1 MILDSLK
8 KGLFNLSFSSGTQ
21 ESNDMPLVAIEASDC
36 PIQHEEGQDPQ
47 ALPQTTEPC
56 GPLESDVENEPLQSQ
71 TGNFLEQKRMQN
83 V

>member
-1 MILDSLK
+1 
-8 KGLFNLSFSSGTQ
+8 
-21 ESNDMPLVAIEASDC
+21 MPLVAIEASDC

-71 TGNFLEQKRMQN
+71 TGNFVLLFELKLTLIEIPYFL
-83 V
+83 